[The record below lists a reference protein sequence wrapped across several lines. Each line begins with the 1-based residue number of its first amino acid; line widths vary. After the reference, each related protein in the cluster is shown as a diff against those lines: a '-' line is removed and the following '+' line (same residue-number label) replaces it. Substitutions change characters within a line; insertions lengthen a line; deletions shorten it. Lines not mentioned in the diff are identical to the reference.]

1 MLSPL
6 LFLVVQA
13 AAGPQLPA
21 GATPEARYDACV
33 DAATTA
39 PEQAEKIAGQWR
51 LVGGGFLARQ
61 CLGMSYATRQRW
73 TAAAEAF
80 EQAAREAEVAKD
92 ARAANY
98 WAQAGNARLADGD
111 TVAAGAALDAAL
123 ASGSL
128 TGLARGEAQ
137 LDRARVR
144 VAGGDLPGAR
154 GDLDRALKDAPADP
168 LAWLLSAT
176 LARRMGDLTRAK
188 ADIAEALRRS
198 GDDAS
203 VQLEAGNIAG
213 LSGDTKGARA
223 AFEAVQRLAPDS
235 PQAKAADA
243 ALDTLPPA

>member
-6 LFLVVQA
+6 LFLALQA
-13 AAGPQLPA
+13 TTGPQLPV
-21 GATPEARYDACV
+21 GATPEAKYDACV

-39 PEQAEKIAGQWR
+39 PDQAEKIAGQWR

-80 EQAAREAEVAKD
+80 EQAAREAEVARD

-111 TVAAGAALDAAL
+111 TIAAGTALDAAL

-144 VAGGDLPGAR
+144 VAGGDMPGAR

-176 LARRMGDLTRAK
+176 LARRTGDLTRAR
-188 ADIAEALRRS
+188 ADIAEAVRRS
-198 GDDAS
+198 PDDAS
-203 VQLEAGNIAG
+203 VQLEVGNIAG
-213 LSGDTKGARA
+213 LSGDTKAART
-223 AFEAVQRLAPDS
+223 AFEAVQRLSPDS
-235 PQAKAADA
+235 PQAKAAA
-243 ALDTLPPA
+243 ASLDTLPPA

>member
-6 LFLVVQA
+6 LFLAMQA

-21 GATPEARYDACV
+21 GTTPQARYDACV
-33 DAATTA
+33 DAATTT
-39 PEQAEKIAGQWR
+39 PETAEKIAGQWR
-51 LVGGGFLARQ
+51 LAGGGFLARQ

-98 WAQAGNARLADGD
+98 WAQAGNARLVNGD
-111 TVAAGAALDAAL
+111 TAAAGAALDAAL

-128 TGLARGEAQ
+128 SGLARGEAQ

-176 LARRMGDLTRAK
+176 LARRMGDLTRAR

-198 GDDAS
+198 PDDAS

-213 LSGDTKGARA
+213 LSGDTKGARS
-223 AFEAVQRLAPDS
+223 AFEAVMRLAPDS
-235 PQAKAADA
+235 AQAKAADA